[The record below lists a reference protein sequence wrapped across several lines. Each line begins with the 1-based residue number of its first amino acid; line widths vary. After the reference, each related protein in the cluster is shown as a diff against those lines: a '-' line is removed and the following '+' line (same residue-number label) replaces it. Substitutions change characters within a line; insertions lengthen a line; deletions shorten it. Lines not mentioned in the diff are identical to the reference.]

1 MCIVLLPSPNLSAER
16 EIVVN
21 DPNLLPALRCA
32 HSGRNPGWTS
42 ADHQH
47 IEAFL

>member
-1 MCIVLLPSPNLSAER
+1 MRIVLPPSPNLSAER
-16 EIVVN
+16 KIVVN
-21 DPNLLPALRCA
+21 DPNLLPALRSA

-47 IEAFL
+47 VEPFL